1 MRPPVSRMG
10 SKSGYADRIL
20 TLLGLVPGQG
30 AGHYLWCE
38 PDAGC
43 RLLLEAYR
51 DAGLARA
58 AADIIRG
65 WADEEPRALWER
77 LRAEG
82 PPRDLGGYEVARWA
96 WVQGHGDASKP
107 PRLAA
112 QYLNPEGNADGTWKA
127 PPRDWLARRA
137 GALPELQ
144 ASIAPDARAVDPREV
159 ARVAFVQ
166 RLAGRSLPW
175 GSYCDIMGRG
185 GRMGTGQRYAFNL
198 HKNPIRLDSTPTLPA
213 TIAPDARAMD
223 PGAVLPAGTVVYVDP
238 PYVGTTGYAADLDR
252 AEVVG
257 LARRWAGAGALVAIS
272 EAEPISDLVA
282 EGWHAVEVTDCRRG
296 QARTFSRQQSEWVT
310 LNRVPVETVGPV
322 FDLFG

>member
-1 MRPPVSRMG
+1 MG

-65 WADEEPRALWER
+65 WAGEDPRALWER

-82 PPRDLGGYEVARWA
+82 PPRYPAEAREVARVA
-96 WVQGHGDASKP
+96 FVQRLAGMSLPWGSYCDIMGHGGCD
-107 PRLAA
+107 PRTGQRYPFNLHK
-112 QYLNPEGNADGTWKA
+112 NPIRLDRT
-127 PPRDWLARRA
+127 PT
-137 GALPELQ
+137 LP
-144 ASIAPDARAVDPREV
+144 ATIAPDARAVDPREV
-159 ARVAFVQ
+159 ARWAWVQ
-166 RLAGRSLPW
+166 GHGIPDGRLAAPYLNPDGNKDGSWKAPPRDWLAGRF
-175 GSYCDIMGRG
+175 G
-185 GRMGTGQRYAFNL
+185 A
-198 HKNPIRLDSTPTLPA
+198 LDTLPA
-213 TIAPDARAMD
+213 TIAPDANWVD

-310 LNRVPVETVGPV
+310 LNRVPVDAVGPV